1 MPAGSVFVMSVL
13 AVALGV
19 AGCGDGTAPVNT
31 AGGRPTIAI
40 VLSSA
45 QLNVGKELGAGFM
58 AGAQAAEAD
67 ALVTGPPL
75 ADPPKQAEMFK
86 DMTNRAPGGVA
97 IQASDPE
104 LIAGELAATAKG
116 LPVVAVDIKPAAT
129 SGLKTFISNDNRLL
143 GMLIADEVVERLPP
157 GSTGTVLVGS
167 TRPGLTVME
176 ERVRGIRD
184 GFAAKLPGVKVAGPF
199 DTQPDATANLA
210 AWKRLTAATPG
221 ALAFIGTGTADSA
234 SLAAVHAETKGGW
247 LCAGFDLDAKALT
260 GLRDGHLVAIASPEH
275 FLAGAVAG
283 SLQAR
288 HAQDRS
294 ALPEGWIQTPSLMIT
309 SANVSEIIAR
319 QESDAS
325 KAVWFKPQL
334 DKVIGD
340 IAAYTK
346 PLSEAG

>member
-1 MPAGSVFVMSVL
+1 
-13 AVALGV
+13 
-19 AGCGDGTAPVNT
+19 
-31 AGGRPTIAI
+31 
-40 VLSSA
+40 
-45 QLNVGKELGAGFM
+45 
-58 AGAQAAEAD
+58 
-67 ALVTGPPL
+67 
-75 ADPPKQAEMFK
+75 
-86 DMTNRAPGGVA
+86 MTSRATGGVA

-104 LIAGELAATAKG
+104 LIAGQLAAAAKGG

-129 SGLKTFISNDNRLL
+129 SGLETYIGNDNRLL
-143 GMLIADEVVERLPP
+143 GRLIADEVVRGLPP

-210 AWKRLTAATPG
+210 VWKRLTAATPD

-234 SLAAVHAETKGGW
+234 SLAAVHAETKGDW
-247 LCAGFDLDAKALT
+247 LCAGFDLDARALV

-288 HAQDRS
+288 HAQDRR
-294 ALPEGWIQTPSLMIT
+294 ALPEGWIQTPGLMIT
-309 SANVSEIIAR
+309 AANVSEIITR

-325 KAVWFKPQL
+325 KAAWFKPQI

-346 PLSEAG
+346 PLNEAG

>member
-1 MPAGSVFVMSVL
+1 MVF

-19 AGCGDGTAPVNT
+19 AGCGGETAAVTT
-31 AGGRPTIAI
+31 AEGRPTVAI

-45 QLNVGKELGAGFM
+45 KLSVGKELGAGFV
-58 AGAQAAEAD
+58 AGAQAAGAD
-67 ALVTGPPL
+67 AMVTGPPL
-75 ADPPKQAEMFK
+75 ADPPRQAEMFK
-86 DMTNRAPGGVA
+86 DMTSRAPGGVA
-97 IQASDPE
+97 VQASDPE
-104 LIAGELAATAKG
+104 LIAGQLAAAAKDG
-116 LPVVAVDIKPAAT
+116 VPIVAVDIKPAAT
-129 SGLKTFISNDNRLL
+129 SGLKTHIGNNNRLL
-143 GMLIADEVVERLPP
+143 GMLIADEVVKRLPP

-199 DTQPDATANLA
+199 DTQSDATANLTS
-210 AWKRLTAATPG
+210 WKRLTAATPG

-234 SLAAVHAETKGGW
+234 SLVAVHAGAKGAW
-247 LCAGFDLDAKALT
+247 LCAGFDLDARALT

-283 SLQAR
+283 SLQAQ
-288 HAQDRS
+288 HAQDGS
-294 ALPEGWIQTPSLMIT
+294 ALPEGWIQTPGLMIT
-309 SANVSEIIAR
+309 STNVSEIIAR

-325 KAVWFKPQL
+325 KAVWFKAQL
-334 DKVIGD
+334 GKILGD

-346 PLSEAG
+346 PLDEAG